1 MVKMATETRSCIQ
14 WIKILIQTRQ
24 IRYARTVCWQCLYL
38 APSIHLSTHI
48 QRDKL
53 ASENSMEWYGSYRMH
68 NYLFCCVANHLINQ
82 FFMCFVFVTRL
93 FEKKT
98 THELAAIWRL
108 NWVREREQKLK
119 ATHLTCVITFFLPD
133 ALLLK
138 KEMKFNELFLARSM
152 IFFSRISVARKMIIF
167 KWEGW
172 IN

>member
-108 NWVREREQKLK
+108 DWVRERAEIKGN
-119 ATHLTCVITFFLPD
+119 TFNLCNYLFLPD